1 MNIIDIIEKKK
12 ISRELTKQEIEFF
25 INGYTDGSIADYQAA
40 ALIMAICINGMTQ
53 NEILNLTLAMANSG
67 ETLDL
72 SEISDNIVDKHSTGG
87 VGDKITLIL
96 SPIIAALG
104 VPVAKMSGR
113 GLGITGGTADKLQ
126 SIPGYNTEI
135 SIDDFKRNVKDIGI
149 SLISQTLN
157 LAPADKKIYAL
168 RDSIGCTNSIPL
180 IASSIMSKKI
190 AAGASNI
197 VLDVTCGSGA
207 FMKDRKEAEKLAKMM
222 NLIGEWAHRTT
233 ISIITNMDEPLGHAV
248 GNSLEVVESINFLK
262 GDMPEDVK
270 EVVFTMGSYML
281 KLAGKGNDL
290 KQNREMIQ
298 EVIDSG
304 EAFEKLREL
313 VIRQGGDV
321 SFIDNPEK
329 FEKAPII
336 VPVVSRREGYVQSL
350 NAEVVGKA
358 GVELGVGRKKKED
371 SIDPRLGFI
380 FVKKTG
386 DYVDDNEV
394 LAYVHAP
401 DAERAEEAVN
411 RILEAYD
418 ISSLKQIKKNNIL
431 EVLY

>member
-12 ISRELTKQEIEFF
+12 IARELTKQEIEFF

-135 SIDDFKRNVKDIGI
+135 SIDDFKRNVKDVGI

-304 EAFEKLREL
+304 EAFEKFREL

>member
-304 EAFEKLREL
+304 EAFEKFREL

>member
-12 ISRELTKQEIEFF
+12 IARELTKQEIEFF

-290 KQNREMIQ
+290 KQNREKIQ
-298 EVIDSG
+298 KVIDSG
-304 EAFEKLREL
+304 EAFEKFREL

-350 NAEVVGKA
+350 NAEVIGKA